1 MTYHRR
7 ETSGKLPLSGGTH
20 TLVFL
25 RPQSNR
31 TDSARELL
39 LPRLLRFKSCLSTPL
54 HSVALPLLL
63 PFFFHTSFSPNLPS
77 HVFFCID
84 NSRRELHQISYAF
97 ASFGH
102 TLLVQVREAQ
112 EEVGRVGLLYGDCAK
127 DETQRKKHPSFPNSS
142 SLLKL
147 EESGFSLDG
156 SGL

>member
-31 TDSARELL
+31 ADSARELL

-63 PFFFHTSFSPNLPS
+63 PFFFSHIVLPNLPS

-102 TLLVQVREAQ
+102 ALLVQRGEGSTGGGGQGWVIVRWLCQ
-112 EEVGRVGLLYGDCAK
+112 RRDTTK
-127 DETQRKKHPSFPNSS
+127 ETSI
-142 SLLKL
+142 
-147 EESGFSLDG
+147 FSK
-156 SGL
+156 